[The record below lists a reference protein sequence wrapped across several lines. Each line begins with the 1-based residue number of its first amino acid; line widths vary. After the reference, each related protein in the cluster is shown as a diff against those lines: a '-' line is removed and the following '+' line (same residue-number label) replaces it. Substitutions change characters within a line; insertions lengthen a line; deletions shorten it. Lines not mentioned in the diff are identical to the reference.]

1 MSESYL
7 SAPAFCWD
15 TMLNIDKVEHEF
27 ISDGDMYLVFEKGRR
42 DGVSYTS
49 KRYSKAKSI

>member
-15 TMLNIDKVEHEF
+15 TMPNIDKVEHEF